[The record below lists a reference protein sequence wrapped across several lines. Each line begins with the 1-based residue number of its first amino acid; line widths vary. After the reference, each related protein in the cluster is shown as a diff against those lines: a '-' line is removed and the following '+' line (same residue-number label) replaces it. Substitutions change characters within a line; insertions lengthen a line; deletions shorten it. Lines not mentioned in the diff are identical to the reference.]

1 MTGKMK
7 MLACAGAMLI
17 AALSQATLFDTSII
31 IDRAA
36 NNKTL
41 TVRYDGAAAALIEL
55 RINGVSVA
63 SRVLDEKTS
72 EGETN
77 FPVDVAALED
87 GENKVEIRLYDKNG
101 KLLGT
106 QKSTLSVDRLAT
118 GPVTLLTPAK
128 NDTVQGITE
137 IKVGFRTE
145 LKNVYVSFFVND
157 DFKVLK
163 NFPPYA
169 YLWDTRTVPNGWHE
183 VQAWIV
189 DESNA
194 TFKTEKLRLYVNNPG
209 GQTKRE
215 PVDPRAEAIK
225 NAGTKPVEKPKADLK
240 APTDPKVTGAV
251 ASKTSGTAT
260 GTRAMNPGG
269 NTAKP
274 TTEKPIV
281 IAIDG
286 SSKNPPTPKVDPPVV
301 KKNDDLV
308 AKTTP
313 KEAPKLKPVLI
324 DFGTRLPDMAS
335 MPIYMNGEMVTFD
348 VNPRV
353 SQGVALTPF
362 RHLFEHN
369 GGKVKWDHEKKMVQ
383 GLDEALSISFTIGD
397 PTARVNGSSMMM
409 EMAPFIERGRSII
422 PLSFFSQALNV
433 DVQFDPVTGH
443 VLILSAKS
451 K

>member
-1 MTGKMK
+1 MKITGKMK

-41 TVRYDGAAAALIEL
+41 TVRYDGAAAALVEL

-63 SRVLDEKTS
+63 SRVLDENTS

-87 GENKVEIRLYDKNG
+87 GENKV
-101 KLLGT
+101 KLTLRQERKTSGHAE
-106 QKSTLSVDRLAT
+106 KHLSVDRQAT

-215 PVDPRAEAIK
+215 AMDPKAEAIK
-225 NAGTKPVEKPKADLK
+225 NAGTKPVE
-240 APTDPKVTGAV
+240 APEV
-251 ASKTSGTAT
+251 
-260 GTRAMNPGG
+260 RYQ
-269 NTAKP
+269 
-274 TTEKPIV
+274 
-281 IAIDG
+281 
-286 SSKNPPTPKVDPPVV
+286 SSDRPESHRN
-301 KKNDDLV
+301 
-308 AKTTP
+308 
-313 KEAPKLKPVLI
+313 
-324 DFGTRLPDMAS
+324 
-335 MPIYMNGEMVTFD
+335 Y
-348 VNPRV
+348 
-353 SQGVALTPF
+353 
-362 RHLFEHN
+362 
-369 GGKVKWDHEKKMVQ
+369 W
-383 GLDEALSISFTIGD
+383 
-397 PTARVNGSSMMM
+397 
-409 EMAPFIERGRSII
+409 
-422 PLSFFSQALNV
+422 
-433 DVQFDPVTGH
+433 
-443 VLILSAKS
+443 
-451 K
+451 